1 VDADSVVAG
10 GRRQAQLYDLVA
22 KKTNEEDC
30 PFVSFGSRLNEGLR
44 RGAHGR

>member
-1 VDADSVVAG
+1 MDVDGVVAGGG

-30 PFVSFGSRLNEGLR
+30 PFVSFGSRLKASDEVAN
-44 RGAHGR
+44 